1 MGNKPKRAAV
11 QDRRAKVEE
20 LRRQQRAAERRRT
33 TIFIGI
39 ASVVGIGIIAAA
51 AIPLINQGREQ
62 SRPYSEFGVGAAA
75 AECDPVT
82 NDAAES
88 ATHVETP
95 VSYATLPPSSG
106 DHFPSPVAGSRPFY
120 TAEDTPAVEQL
131 VHNLEHG
138 YTILWYASTVSEAD
152 LQTLEDLADR
162 VRNDNDRNKFIV
174 AAWDESRGAFPEGKS
189 IALSHWS
196 ASGEGAGAQGLGH
209 RQLCGQVSGEVVDQF
224 MTLFPFTDA
233 PEPNAA

>member
-1 MGNKPKRAAV
+1 M

-62 SRPYSEFGVGAAA
+62 SRPYSEFGVSAAA

-82 NDAAES
+82 NDAVAS
-88 ATHVETP
+88 AQHVEGNLE
-95 VSYATLPPSSG
+95 YATIPATGG
-106 DHFPSPVAGSRPFY
+106 DHSPDPSPPPRNFF
-120 TAEDTPAVEQL
+120 TADDGYPVERL
-131 VHNLEHG
+131 VHHMEHG

-152 LQTLEDLADR
+152 LQTLEDLTDR
-162 VRNDNDRNKFIV
+162 VRNDNDRRKFIV

-189 IALSHWS
+189 IALTHWS
-196 ASGEGAGAQGLGH
+196 ASGEGAGAQGVGH

-224 MTLFPFTDA
+224 MTQFPFTDA
-233 PEPNAA
+233 REPNAA